1 LTPRRPDARLRAM
14 QMRASF
20 WLPIAC
26 LALLLA
32 VGCASQPRPLLSNAG
47 VSPASFSP
55 RGLPAVVR
63 GDDVSATPAAT
74 SGLPRA
80 TKITYELGRPAN
92 VSIYFE
98 DAHGQR
104 HYFRRDQPRAAGQYA
119 VDWNG
124 LINDPQLRAVPG
136 GSELVEAWVLPDG
149 AYRWVIEAWDAQGQ
163 QMQAEG
169 QLAIQDGDS
178 SLPDIQRFTVVPQ
191 EFSPKQDGMRG
202 NRVSISYYLAKAAQT
217 VRVYLEKPRLK
228 PGDPVVRYPV
238 AGEPTD
244 VDLKPNAAG
253 YHGYS
258 WDAGVDLGV
267 DPPPDGD
274 YIIYATAEDPVGN
287 QVAVSTTLTIK
298 EGGKPIAEVYGG
310 EVHWQNE
317 VDRDVKLALGDSL
330 CFTTTVANMGPVPI
344 RTSGP
349 WPGQVYKF
357 SENSNTLARDQKQ
370 DAWYQQAGVWRF
382 GINYEQRGV
391 DFPFRWAIGRP
402 EDLEKRIVDGSTQ
415 YYLLPG
421 HQGQVSG
428 CIQFDQMP
436 AVNTHLFWGG
446 LIQEYVQVASDGL
459 ETITVEV
466 SPPK

>member
-1 LTPRRPDARLRAM
+1 MT
-14 QMRASF
+14 
-20 WLPIAC
+20 
-26 LALLLA
+26 LLA

-47 VSPASFSP
+47 LTPGTFSP
-55 RGLPAVVR
+55 RPQAATVKGE
-63 GDDVSATPAAT
+63 DDAAAAAAPISAIADSAIQTPAA
-74 SGLPRA
+74 LPAMSRA
-80 TKITYELGRPAN
+80 TKISYELGRPAS

-98 DAHGQR
+98 DGRGQR
-104 HYFRRDQPRAAGQYA
+104 HYFRRDQPRAAGRYE

-124 LINDPQLRAVPG
+124 VINDPQMHAVPG

-149 AYRWVIEAWDAQGQ
+149 VYRWVVEARDASGA
-163 QMQAEG
+163 QAEADG
-169 QLAIQDGDS
+169 QVTIQGGDS
-178 SLPDIQRFTVVPQ
+178 VLPDIQRFTVVPQ

-244 VDLKPNAAG
+244 VDLKPDAAG

-267 DPPPDGD
+267 DPPPDGNYD
-274 YIIYATAEDPVGN
+274 IYVTAEDQVGN

-317 VDRDVKLALGDSL
+317 VDRDVKLTLGDSL
-330 CFTTTVANMGPVPI
+330 CFTATVLNTGPVPI

-349 WPGQVYKF
+349 WPGQAYKF
-357 SENSNTLARDQKQ
+357 SENSNTLAQDQKQ
-370 DAWYQQAGVWRF
+370 DSWYQQAGVWRF
-382 GINYEQRGV
+382 GVNYEQTGV

-402 EDLEKRIVDGSTQ
+402 EDLERRIVDGSPQ

-421 HQGQVSG
+421 HRGQVSG
-428 CIQFDQMP
+428 CILFDELP
-436 AVNTHLFWGG
+436 PVNTHLFWGG
-446 LIQEYVQVASDGL
+446 LIQEYVQVASDSL

-466 SPPK
+466 SNQKSP